1 MQTSKASTFGRYEIL
16 TELGRGSMGI
26 VYKAYDPKINR
37 PVAIKTIS
45 LVAADATEEQAWRTR
60 FFREAEAAGRLSHPR
75 IVAIF
80 DICENPETLS
90 PYIVMEYV
98 AGRTLEEILSTEGA
112 SLPLHTTLQLIQE
125 VAEALDYG
133 HLQGVVHR
141 DVKPSN
147 IIIGEDGHAKIADF
161 GIAQLNVSDSS
172 RSGRTWGT
180 PAYMSPEQFK
190 GESVDGRSDLFS
202 LGVILYRMLTGHR
215 PFQGNSAL
223 TLSLKVANQDPVPP
237 TAFNT
242 KLSPELDCV
251 IAQAIAKN
259 PAERYQTGM
268 EMALDLQSLQNRSE
282 LESRGDGA
290 RPQEDHGTDE
300 AAQLKDIFFSPS
312 TGSKRSLFGT
322 GSSPREGFPK
332 SDQTMTPVHFS
343 RPWQQLCVGWLSLG
357 TLVLA
362 FVALWRAIPISAV
375 PGAANM
381 KSNPPLETRSVA
393 RIASEDLTVAGS
405 LRIPGVQLSAENLA
419 REVYRNHIHRSNS
432 LFSDKT
438 RTVAR
443 TASED
448 LTVAG
453 SPRTPGVQ
461 LSAPREVNPDNIDQG
476 NSLSSDQSLSCD
488 LGIAVQHHFVTA
500 DLSVWIDDRPSYSHS
515 LRGAIKKRVVLF
527 KGVEGYLSDVV
538 QLTPG
543 DHTIRVRV
551 LSEDGSYD
559 ASGSISGTF
568 EPGNKKLLAIDFD
581 KRNHRMRLMFEG
593 VENF

>member
-1 MQTSKASTFGRYEIL
+1 
-16 TELGRGSMGI
+16 MGI

-37 PVAIKTIS
+37 QVAIKTIS
-45 LVAADATEEQAWRTR
+45 LVAADTTEEQACRIR

-80 DICENPETLS
+80 DICENPDTLS

-98 AGRTLEEILSTEGA
+98 AGRSLEEILSTEGA
-112 SLPLHTTLQLIQE
+112 SMPLHTALQLIQE

-161 GIAQLNVSDSS
+161 GIAQLNVSDST
-172 RSGRTWGT
+172 RSGRVWGT

-223 TLSLKVANQDPVPP
+223 TLSLKVVNQDPVPP

-242 KLSPELDCV
+242 KLSPQLDCV
-251 IAQAIAKN
+251 IARAIAKN

-268 EMALDLQSLQNRSE
+268 EMALDLQRLQNRTE
-282 LESRGDGA
+282 LEGRGEGA
-290 RPQEDHGTDE
+290 LAQEDKGTDQ
-300 AAQLKDIFFSPS
+300 AAELKDIFFSPS
-312 TGSKRSLFGT
+312 TSSKRFAFGT
-322 GSSPREGFPK
+322 DTSPRDGFPK
-332 SDQTMTPVHFS
+332 SGETMTPVHFS
-343 RPWQQLCVGWLSLG
+343 RPWQQLCVGLLSLG
-357 TLVLA
+357 SLVLV
-362 FVALWRAIPISAV
+362 FVGLWRAIPISAV
-375 PGAANM
+375 SAAADM
-381 KSNPPLETRSVA
+381 TSDLPSETRSVA
-393 RIASEDLTVAGS
+393 RIASEDPTTAGS
-405 LRIPGVQLSAENLA
+405 LRAPGVQLSVKNPA
-419 REVYRNHIHRSNS
+419 REVYPDNIQLSDS
-432 LFSDKT
+432 LSSEKT
-438 RTVAR
+438 RNVAR
-443 TASED
+443 IGSED
-448 LTVAG
+448 PTTAG
-453 SPRTPGVQ
+453 SLRAPGVQ
-461 LSAPREVNPDNIDQG
+461 LHAKNAAREVYPDNIQLSD
-476 NSLSSDQSLSCD
+476 SVSSDQSLSCY

-500 DLSVWIDDRPSYSHS
+500 DLSVWIDDQPSYSHS
-515 LRGAIKKRVVLF
+515 LRGAIKKRVMLF

-559 ASGSISGTF
+559 ESGSISGTF
-568 EPGNKKLLAIDFD
+568 APGNQQLLAIDFD
-581 KRNHRMRLMFEG
+581 KHNRRMRLTFE
-593 VENF
+593 EAQQF